1 MDAAATD
8 HVIAI
13 VADSLDNQ
21 RPLCHVFEKPLI
33 CDIPDIVVNDVELVS
48 LEVRNRIRRQL
59 IEADSQRQRCLGYA
73 KHLGQMP

>member
-21 RPLCHVFEKPLI
+21 LSLRHLFENPLI
-33 CDIPDIVVNDVELVS
+33 CDIPDVVVNDVVLVS

-59 IEADSQRQRCLGYA
+59 IEADSQRQRCLGHA